1 MSKEMLNEKTF
12 ANVEQYQP
20 VSIPGRP
27 DQAVRTQVMTIN
39 GTIGRAS
46 FLLVLTIISATFG
59 WRQADDISGTVNAIM
74 LIGLLGLIGL
84 SILTAFRPKIAP
96 FTGPVYAVVMG
107 FWAGVISF
115 GYESFQDGIVLQAV
129 FATLGVF
136 AACLFL
142 YGSRIV
148 KVTNKFIAVVMM
160 ATAGIFLMYLVA
172 IVLGLFGVD
181 LTFMNSPTPLGIAV
195 SVGICIVAALNLF
208 VDFHF
213 IEVGAKAGAPTYMS
227 WYCAFGLL
235 ATLIWLYLEILRLLS
250 KIRG

>member
-12 ANVEQYQP
+12 ANVEAFQP
-20 VSIPGRP
+20 VTLPGRP
-27 DQAVRTQVMTIN
+27 DQAVRTKVMTIN
-39 GTIGRAS
+39 GTINRAA
-46 FLLVLTIISATFG
+46 FLLLIAIVSATVG
-59 WRQADDISGTVNAIM
+59 WDRADQISGTLNAVM

-84 SILTAFRPKIAP
+84 SILTAFKPKLAP
-96 FTGPVYAVVMG
+96 FTGPLYAVVMG

-129 FATLGVF
+129 FATLAVF

-148 KVTNKFIAVVMM
+148 KVTNKFIAVVTM
-160 ATAGIFLMYLVA
+160 ATMGIFVMYLAA

-181 LTFMNSPTPLGIAV
+181 LQFMNSPSPLGIAV

-208 VDFHF
+208 LDFHF
-213 IEVGAKAGAPTYMS
+213 IEQGAKAGAPTYMS

-250 KIRG
+250 KLRG